1 MMFRWGYNT
10 TTTTTCGTVRH
21 KMVLMLPVNV
31 FINKTFKLKKQLS
44 VELVSQQPLQ
54 PRSTWAT
61 SMNNIFVFVL
71 LVGLTCVVDACKLD
85 SLTKWAQGRLRELRP
100 DKNANGC
107 AVLSGGRS
115 GAPKASNASLVLFQN
130 DEYELLSDWLQY
142 HAYMF
147 GFSNLH
153 VVDHNSKDVRVCRVL
168 ALYKQ
173 CGMRFTH
180 HGGSFE
186 QKSDLLTA
194 ILKKE
199 KNKFLLPL
207 DADEFVVNLEQNG
220 EVDFDPTQMA
230 DIFANLVV
238 DGRKYMYRDVQFV
251 KYGKEVCN
259 RQINVPVR
267 RAALRQSFRTANDLD
282 PSAFSMVK
290 VFYHSDGFVR
300 TDQGNH
306 YGRVKNDLVVRK
318 QFPNATYQSHP
329 DQFVIKAN
337 LTILHYNTA
346 SYNMMGRKMIR
357 GAKAYGYKDSTNCT
371 QAIRGSHYCLAAK
384 EFNAGSEHSRQYF
397 TYGCQATAGSPSL
410 NKVVDW
416 FEYNALTLEQLVSV
430 PALRVF

>member
-1 MMFRWGYNT
+1 
-10 TTTTTCGTVRH
+10 
-21 KMVLMLPVNV
+21 
-31 FINKTFKLKKQLS
+31 
-44 VELVSQQPLQ
+44 
-54 PRSTWAT
+54 
-61 SMNNIFVFVL
+61 MNNIFVFVL

-107 AVLSGGRS
+107 DVLSGGRN
-115 GAPKASNASLVLFQN
+115 GPPKASNASLVLFQN

-142 HAYMF
+142 HVYMF

-186 QKSDLLTA
+186 QKSELLTT

-282 PSAFSMVK
+282 PSAFTMVK

-329 DQFVIKAN
+329 DQFVIKPN
-337 LTILHYNTA
+337 LTILHYNTE
-346 SYNMMGRKMIR
+346 SNNMMGRKMIR

-416 FEYNALTLEQLVSV
+416 FEYNALTLDQLVSA
-430 PALRVF
+430 PALREF

>member
-1 MMFRWGYNT
+1 
-10 TTTTTCGTVRH
+10 
-21 KMVLMLPVNV
+21 
-31 FINKTFKLKKQLS
+31 
-44 VELVSQQPLQ
+44 
-54 PRSTWAT
+54 
-61 SMNNIFVFVL
+61 MNNIFVFVL

-107 AVLSGGRS
+107 DVLSGGRN
-115 GAPKASNASLVLFQN
+115 GPPKASNASLVLFQN

-186 QKSDLLTA
+186 QKSELLTT

-220 EVDFDPTQMA
+220 EVDFDPMQMA

-282 PSAFSMVK
+282 PSAFTMVK

-318 QFPNATYQSHP
+318 QYPNATYQSHP

-416 FEYNALTLEQLVSV
+416 FEYNALTLDQLVSA
-430 PALRVF
+430 PALREF

>member
-1 MMFRWGYNT
+1 
-10 TTTTTCGTVRH
+10 
-21 KMVLMLPVNV
+21 MVLMLPVNV

-44 VELVSQQPLQ
+44 VELVGQQPLQ

-107 AVLSGGRS
+107 DVLSGGRN
-115 GAPKASNASLVLFQN
+115 GPPKASNASLVLFQN

-238 DGRKYMYRDVQFV
+238 DGRKYRYQDVQFV

-282 PSAFSMVK
+282 PSAFTMVK

-371 QAIRGSHYCLAAK
+371 QATRGSHYCLAAK

-416 FEYNALTLEQLVSV
+416 FEYNALTLEQLVSA

>member
-1 MMFRWGYNT
+1 MFRWGYNT

-21 KMVLMLPVNV
+21 KMVLMIPVNV

-44 VELVSQQPLQ
+44 VELVGQQPLQ

-107 AVLSGGRS
+107 DVLSGGRN
-115 GAPKASNASLVLFQN
+115 GPPKASNASLVLFQN

-416 FEYNALTLEQLVSV
+416 FEYNALTLEQLVSA

>member
-1 MMFRWGYNT
+1 
-10 TTTTTCGTVRH
+10 
-21 KMVLMLPVNV
+21 
-31 FINKTFKLKKQLS
+31 
-44 VELVSQQPLQ
+44 
-54 PRSTWAT
+54 
-61 SMNNIFVFVL
+61 MNNIFVFVL

-85 SLTKWAQGRLRELRP
+85 SLTKWAQGRMRELRP

-107 AVLSGGRS
+107 DVLSGGRN
-115 GAPKASNASLVLFQN
+115 GPPKASNASLVLFQN

-186 QKSDLLTA
+186 QKSELLTA

-282 PSAFSMVK
+282 PSAFTMVK

-416 FEYNALTLEQLVSV
+416 FEYNALTLDQLVSA
-430 PALRVF
+430 PALREF

>member
-1 MMFRWGYNT
+1 
-10 TTTTTCGTVRH
+10 
-21 KMVLMLPVNV
+21 
-31 FINKTFKLKKQLS
+31 
-44 VELVSQQPLQ
+44 
-54 PRSTWAT
+54 
-61 SMNNIFVFVL
+61 
-71 LVGLTCVVDACKLD
+71 LD

-107 AVLSGGRS
+107 DVLSGGRN
-115 GAPKASNASLVLFQN
+115 GPPKASNASLVLFQN

-186 QKSDLLTA
+186 QKSELLTT

-220 EVDFDPTQMA
+220 EVDFDPMQMA

-282 PSAFSMVK
+282 PSAFTMVK

-416 FEYNALTLEQLVSV
+416 FEYNALTLDQLVSA
-430 PALRVF
+430 PALREF

>member
-1 MMFRWGYNT
+1 
-10 TTTTTCGTVRH
+10 
-21 KMVLMLPVNV
+21 
-31 FINKTFKLKKQLS
+31 
-44 VELVSQQPLQ
+44 
-54 PRSTWAT
+54 
-61 SMNNIFVFVL
+61 MNSIFVFVL

-107 AVLSGGRS
+107 DVLSGGRN
-115 GAPKASNASLVLFQN
+115 GPPKASNASLVLFQN

-186 QKSDLLTA
+186 QKSELLTA

-282 PSAFSMVK
+282 PSAFTMVK

-329 DQFVIKAN
+329 DQFVIKAS

-410 NKVVDW
+410 NKVADW
-416 FEYNALTLEQLVSV
+416 FEYNALTLEQLVSA

>member
-1 MMFRWGYNT
+1 
-10 TTTTTCGTVRH
+10 
-21 KMVLMLPVNV
+21 
-31 FINKTFKLKKQLS
+31 
-44 VELVSQQPLQ
+44 
-54 PRSTWAT
+54 
-61 SMNNIFVFVL
+61 MNNIFVFVL

-107 AVLSGGRS
+107 DVLSGGRN
-115 GAPKASNASLVLFQN
+115 GPPKASNASLVLFQN

-142 HAYMF
+142 HVYMF

-186 QKSDLLTA
+186 QKSELLTT

-282 PSAFSMVK
+282 PSAFTMVK

-416 FEYNALTLEQLVSV
+416 FEYNALTLDQLVSA
-430 PALRVF
+430 PALREF